1 MVFAR
6 FEVNV
11 GMSRAGCACGIRV
24 AARFGGGTDLSLHAK
39 PERTLFDD
47 VWWRLGVAVGEVD
60 LLAWLRCGSV
70 GVCGL
75 CGAGFAV

>member
-24 AARFGGGTDLSLHAK
+24 AARFGGGTDISLHAK
-39 PERTLFDD
+39 PERTLFDG
-47 VWWRLGVAVGEVD
+47 VWCRLSVAFGAVD
-60 LLAWLRCGSV
+60 ILAWLCGGSV